1 MIQFFSCTDVI
12 VMKPSMCSDEHYNE
26 VHALFVIHQLSLF
39 NENFASAST
48 SEYEKKVISE
58 AFIQPI
64 YDFIITYYLRARWII
79 FNSARFQSNRAEETE

>member
-1 MIQFFSCTDVI
+1 MNDPIFSCTDVI

-39 NENFASAST
+39 KENFASAST
-48 SEYEKKVISE
+48 SECEKKKVISE

-64 YDFIITYYLRARWII
+64 YDFIITYYLWAC
-79 FNSARFQSNRAEETE
+79 